1 VEGSSTSW
9 YVLVRKGAG
18 TDLCVSKESK
28 MLSQL
33 SSRRAI
39 VKRREKKKRRDR
51 RKIREKETVCVS
63 ENGNE

>member
-39 VKRREKKKRRDR
+39 ATRREE
-51 RKIREKETVCVS
+51 EKEKSQNEDQRERDSVS
-63 ENGNE
+63 E

>member
-1 VEGSSTSW
+1 MWSVEGSSTSW

-18 TDLCVSKESK
+18 TDLCVSKDSK

-39 VKRREKKKRRDR
+39 AFAIEGSKERREEKKR
-51 RKIREKETVCVS
+51 EET
-63 ENGNE
+63 E